1 MAIRNK
7 ARWALAS
14 ASTLSLAL
22 FVGPALAQETADNM
36 QLETVT
42 VTGVKGFGTDVTQ
55 VGSFRGAKLIDT
67 PMTIQVLPHDLL
79 ESQQAQNLNDA
90 LRNIAGVNNSQ
101 TSTVVTSGQSVRG
114 IALDNRNAYR
124 MDGSLPVI
132 NLMDMPTEDKERVEL
147 MKGASALYYGFASPA
162 GVVNLTMKRPTADTM
177 IEVDGFGNEYGA
189 LGAHVD
195 VASKNSGTK
204 VSIVHTF
211 VPVLVESRA
220 V

>member
-124 MDGSLPVI
+124 GQ
-132 NLMDMPTEDKERVEL
+132 
-147 MKGASALYYGFASPA
+147 GASRIDEGRFGAVLRLCLARRRGQSDHEA
-162 GVVNLTMKRPTADTM
+162 TDCRHHDR
-177 IEVDGFGNEYGA
+177 DGR
-189 LGAHVD
+189 L
-195 VASKNSGTK
+195 
-204 VSIVHTF
+204 
-211 VPVLVESRA
+211 RQ
-220 V
+220 

>member
-1 MAIRNK
+1 MAIHK
-7 ARWALAS
+7 KVRWVLAS
-14 ASTLSLAL
+14 ASTLSLAM
-22 FVGPALAQETADNM
+22 FTGPALAQDTQTAQNTTDNL

-55 VGSFRGAKLIDT
+55 VGSFRGAKLVDT

-162 GVVNLTMKRPTADTM
+162 GVANLTMKGP
-177 IEVDGFGNEYGA
+177 
-189 LGAHVD
+189 
-195 VASKNSGTK
+195 
-204 VSIVHTF
+204 
-211 VPVLVESRA
+211 
-220 V
+220 